1 MINKSP
7 PKTDKFKN
15 YSKLFTYPLFGAI
28 ILLLGLGN
36 STSFAGEALTSS
48 NIKATYSQAGYFQP
62 LDNSVKNELLK
73 SGTFLVAKPGLRGGN
88 FEKAVILLVQHQE
101 EGSWGIIINQPTVI
115 PISSALPSI
124 EMLQEFSD
132 PLFFGGPVSQNEM
145 VILIRSSHEIA
156 GAQNLF
162 GELYISGDIEALNPV
177 LQTVTSRTVFRAYA
191 GSAGWAP
198 GQLQAEV
205 DSGNWWVVNAD
216 VHDIFDKLPSNIWP
230 DMAGVTEQ
238 QRWVKAAPAVGFKL
252 AIYSRR

>member
-7 PKTDKFKN
+7 PKTNKFNN
-15 YSKLFTYPLFGAI
+15 YSKLFTYPLFGAVV
-28 ILLLGLGN
+28 LLLGLGN
-36 STSFAGEALTSS
+36 SVSSAGEALTS
-48 NIKATYSQAGYFQP
+48 NTIKANYSQVGYFQP
-62 LDNSVKNELLK
+62 LDNSVKNESLK

-101 EGSWGIIINQPTVI
+101 EGSWGVIINQPTVI
-115 PISSALPSI
+115 PISRALPSI
-124 EMLQEFSD
+124 EVLQEFSD

-162 GELYISGDIEALNPV
+162 GDLYISGDVETLNPV

-191 GSAGWAP
+191 GSANWAP

-216 VHDIFDKLPSNIWP
+216 VRDIFDKLPSNIWS

-238 QRWVKAAPAVGFKL
+238 QRWVKAPADEGFKL
-252 AIYSRR
+252 VTYSH